1 MAAKKK
7 AAKKKAAKK
16 KIATKK
22 TVKKVAKK
30 KAVKKTAKKATK
42 KSAKKVVKKTASTG
56 GSKVTLGGNPV
67 STSGKLP
74 KKGAAAPSFTLTT
87 GALQEISNKD
97 LRGKRVILNIFP
109 SIDTPT
115 CATSTRTFNSLA
127 SSLNNT
133 EVYCVSADLPFAQ
146 GRFCGTE
153 GLANVKTASSFR
165 SNFGKAFGVNLTDGV
180 LKGILARA
188 VVVLD
193 EKGKVLH
200 SELVSEIANEPNYE
214 AAINSLK

>member
-7 AAKKKAAKK
+7 SAKK
-16 KIATKK
+16 KIAKKK

-30 KAVKKTAKKATK
+30 KAVKKTV
-42 KSAKKVVKKTASTG
+42 KKVVRKAASKS

-74 KKGAAAPSFTLTT
+74 KKGAPAPAFTLTT

-146 GRFCGTE
+146 GRFCGSE

-193 EKGKVLH
+193 ENGKVLH

-214 AAINSLK
+214 AAISSLK

>member
-7 AAKKKAAKK
+7 SAKK
-16 KIATKK
+16 KIAQKK

-30 KAVKKTAKKATK
+30 KAVKKT
-42 KSAKKVVKKTASTG
+42 VKKDVRKAAKTS

-74 KKGAAAPSFTLTT
+74 KKGAPAPAFTLTT

-146 GRFCGTE
+146 GRFCGSE

-193 EKGKVLH
+193 ENGKVLH

-214 AAINSLK
+214 AAISSLK

>member
-7 AAKKKAAKK
+7 SAKK
-16 KIATKK
+16 KIAQKK

-30 KAVKKTAKKATK
+30 KAVKKTV
-42 KSAKKVVKKTASTG
+42 KKVVRKAASKS

-74 KKGAAAPSFTLTT
+74 KKGAPAPAFTLTT

-97 LRGKRVILNIFP
+97 LRGKRVILNIIP

-146 GRFCGTE
+146 GRFCGSE

-193 EKGKVLH
+193 ENGKVLH

-214 AAINSLK
+214 AAISSLK

>member
-7 AAKKKAAKK
+7 SARK
-16 KIATKK
+16 KIAKKK

-30 KAVKKTAKKATK
+30 KATKRAAKKTT
-42 KSAKKVVKKTASTG
+42 KKVVKKAARKG
-56 GSKVTLGGNPV
+56 RSKVLLGDDPTPLT
-67 STSGKLP
+67 TSGTLP
-74 KKGAAAPSFTLTT
+74 KKGTAAPAFTLTT
-87 GALQEISNKD
+87 GTMQEISNKA

-115 CATSTRTFNSLA
+115 CQTSTRTFNSLA

-146 GRFCGTE
+146 GRFCGSE

-165 SNFGKAFGVNLTDGV
+165 SNFGEAFGVNLIDGV
-180 LKGILARA
+180 LRGILARA

-200 SELVSEIANEPNYE
+200 SELVGNIANEPNYE

>member
-7 AAKKKAAKK
+7 SAKK
-16 KIATKK
+16 KIAKK
-22 TVKKVAKK
+22 KSVKKVVK
-30 KAVKKTAKKATK
+30 KAVKKTAKKAAK
-42 KSAKKVVKKTASTG
+42 KSVKKVVKKAVKKAASKS
-56 GSKVTLGGNPV
+56 GSTVTLGGNPV

-74 KKGAAAPSFTLTT
+74 QKGATAPAFTLTT

-127 SSLNNT
+127 ASLNNT

-146 GRFCGTE
+146 GRFCGSE
-153 GLANVKTASSFR
+153 GLENVKTASSFR
-165 SNFGKAFGVNLTDGV
+165 SNFGTAFGVSLTNGV

-193 EKGKVLH
+193 ENGKVLH

>member
-7 AAKKKAAKK
+7 SVKKTIAKKKS
-16 KIATKK
+16 
-22 TVKKVAKK
+22 VKKVVK
-30 KAVKKTAKKATK
+30 KAVKKTAKKAAK
-42 KSAKKVVKKTASTG
+42 KSVKKVVKKAVKKASSKS
-56 GSKVTLGGNPV
+56 GSTVTLGGNPV

-74 KKGAAAPSFTLTT
+74 KKGAAAPAFTLTT
-87 GALQEISNKD
+87 GTLQEISNKD

-115 CATSTRTFNSLA
+115 CATSTRTFNS
-127 SSLNNT
+127 NNT

-146 GRFCGTE
+146 GRFCGSE

-165 SNFGKAFGVNLTDGV
+165 SNFGTAFGVSLTNGV

>member
-7 AAKKKAAKK
+7 SAKK
-16 KIATKK
+16 KIAQKK

-30 KAVKKTAKKATK
+30 KAVKKTV
-42 KSAKKVVKKTASTG
+42 KKVVRKAAKTN

-74 KKGAAAPSFTLTT
+74 KKGAPAPAFTLTT

-146 GRFCGTE
+146 GRFCGSE

-214 AAINSLK
+214 AAISSLK

>member
-7 AAKKKAAKK
+7 SAKK
-16 KIATKK
+16 KIAKKK

-127 SSLNNT
+127 SSLHNT

>member
-1 MAAKKK
+1 VVCRSGPVWPQFLPVHEERPPKFRLNSWHIHLAHKECHNGCKKEVG
-7 AAKKKAAKK
+7 KKEDRQEKDRKESCQEE
-16 KIATKK
+16 
-22 TVKKVAKK
+22 VCQEVRE
-30 KAVKKTAKKATK
+30 
-42 KSAKKVVKKTASTG
+42 KSCGT
-56 GSKVTLGGNPV
+56 
-67 STSGKLP
+67 
-74 KKGAAAPSFTLTT
+74 
-87 GALQEISNKD
+87 LQEISNKD

-115 CATSTRTFNSLA
+115 CATSTRTFNALA

-146 GRFCGTE
+146 GRFCGSE

-214 AAINSLK
+214 AAINSLR

>member
-7 AAKKKAAKK
+7 SAKK
-16 KIATKK
+16 KIAKKK

-30 KAVKKTAKKATK
+30 KAVKKTV
-42 KSAKKVVKKTASTG
+42 KKVVRKAASKS

-74 KKGAAAPSFTLTT
+74 KKGAPAPAFTLTT

-146 GRFCGTE
+146 GRFCGSE

-193 EKGKVLH
+193 ENGKVLH

-214 AAINSLK
+214 AAISLLK

>member
-1 MAAKKK
+1 M
-7 AAKKKAAKK
+7 AAKK
-16 KIATKK
+16 KIAKKK

-42 KSAKKVVKKTASTG
+42 KSVKKTAKKVVKKTASKG

-87 GALQEISNKD
+87 GTLQLQEISNKD

-127 SSLNNT
+127 ASLNNT

-214 AAINSLK
+214 AAINSLR

>member
-7 AAKKKAAKK
+7 SAKK
-16 KIATKK
+16 KIAQKK

-30 KAVKKTAKKATK
+30 KAVKKT
-42 KSAKKVVKKTASTG
+42 VKKDVRKAAKTS

-74 KKGAAAPSFTLTT
+74 KKGAPAPAFTLTT

-146 GRFCGTE
+146 GRFCGSE

-214 AAINSLK
+214 AAISSLK

>member
-1 MAAKKK
+1 
-7 AAKKKAAKK
+7 
-16 KIATKK
+16 
-22 TVKKVAKK
+22 
-30 KAVKKTAKKATK
+30 VKKT
-42 KSAKKVVKKTASTG
+42 AKKVVKKTASKG

-87 GALQEISNKD
+87 GTLQEISNKD

-127 SSLNNT
+127 ASLNNT

-214 AAINSLK
+214 AAINSLR

>member
-7 AAKKKAAKK
+7 SAKK
-16 KIATKK
+16 KIAKK
-22 TVKKVAKK
+22 KSVKKVVK
-30 KAVKKTAKKATK
+30 KAVKKTAKKAAK
-42 KSAKKVVKKTASTG
+42 KSVKKVVKKAVKKAASKG

-74 KKGAAAPSFTLTT
+74 QKGATAPAFTLTT

-127 SSLNNT
+127 ASLNNT

-146 GRFCGTE
+146 GRFCGSE
-153 GLANVKTASSFR
+153 GLENVKTASSFR
-165 SNFGKAFGVNLTDGV
+165 SNFGTAFGVSLTNGV

-193 EKGKVLH
+193 ENGKVLH

-214 AAINSLK
+214 AAINSLR

>member
-7 AAKKKAAKK
+7 SAKK
-16 KIATKK
+16 KIAQKK

-30 KAVKKTAKKATK
+30 KAVKKTV
-42 KSAKKVVKKTASTG
+42 KKVVRNKAKTS

-74 KKGAAAPSFTLTT
+74 KKGAPAPAFTLTT

-146 GRFCGTE
+146 GRFCGSE

-193 EKGKVLH
+193 ENGKVLH

-214 AAINSLK
+214 AAISSLK

>member
-1 MAAKKK
+1 MAV
-7 AAKKKAAKK
+7 KK
-16 KIATKK
+16 KIAKK
-22 TVKKVAKK
+22 KSVKKVVK
-30 KAVKKTAKKATK
+30 KAVKKTAKKAAK
-42 KSAKKVVKKTASTG
+42 KSVKKVVKKAASKS
-56 GSKVTLGGNPV
+56 GSTVTLGGNPV

-74 KKGAAAPSFTLTT
+74 QKGATAPAFTLTT
-87 GALQEISNKD
+87 GTLQEISNKD

-127 SSLNNT
+127 ASLNNT

-146 GRFCGTE
+146 GRFCGSE
-153 GLANVKTASSFR
+153 GLENVKTASSFR
-165 SNFGKAFGVNLTDGV
+165 SNFGTAFGVSLTNGV

-193 EKGKVLH
+193 ENGKVLH

>member
-1 MAAKKK
+1 M

-42 KSAKKVVKKTASTG
+42 KPAKKVVKKTASTG

>member
-1 MAAKKK
+1 M
-7 AAKKKAAKK
+7 
-16 KIATKK
+16 
-22 TVKKVAKK
+22 
-30 KAVKKTAKKATK
+30 
-42 KSAKKVVKKTASTG
+42 
-56 GSKVTLGGNPV
+56 
-67 STSGKLP
+67 
-74 KKGAAAPSFTLTT
+74 KGATAPAFTLTT
-87 GALQEISNKD
+87 GTLQEISNKD

-146 GRFCGTE
+146 GRFCGSE

-165 SNFGKAFGVNLTDGV
+165 SNFGTAFGVSLTNGV

>member
-7 AAKKKAAKK
+7 SAKK
-16 KIATKK
+16 KIAQKK

-30 KAVKKTAKKATK
+30 KAVKKTV
-42 KSAKKVVKKTASTG
+42 KKVVRKAAKTS

-74 KKGAAAPSFTLTT
+74 KKGAPAPAFTLTT

-146 GRFCGTE
+146 GRFCGSE

-214 AAINSLK
+214 AAISSLK

>member
-7 AAKKKAAKK
+7 IVKK
-16 KIATKK
+16 KIAKKKVVKK
-22 TVKKVAKK
+22 TAK

-42 KSAKKVVKKTASTG
+42 KVAKKATSKG
-56 GSKVTLGGNPV
+56 GSRVTLGGNPV

-74 KKGAAAPSFTLTT
+74 KKGATAPAFTLTT

-146 GRFCGTE
+146 GRFCGSE

-214 AAINSLK
+214 AAINSLR

>member
-7 AAKKKAAKK
+7 SVKKTIAKKKS
-16 KIATKK
+16 
-22 TVKKVAKK
+22 VKKVVK
-30 KAVKKTAKKATK
+30 KAVKKTAKKAAK
-42 KSAKKVVKKTASTG
+42 KSVKKVVKKAVKKAASKS
-56 GSKVTLGGNPV
+56 GSTVTLGGNPV

-74 KKGAAAPSFTLTT
+74 KKGAAAPAFTLTT
-87 GALQEISNKD
+87 GTLQEISNKD

-146 GRFCGTE
+146 GRFCGSE

-165 SNFGKAFGVNLTDGV
+165 SNFGTAFGVSLTNGV

>member
-7 AAKKKAAKK
+7 SAKK
-16 KIATKK
+16 KIAQKK

-30 KAVKKTAKKATK
+30 KAIKKTV
-42 KSAKKVVKKTASTG
+42 KKVVRKAASKS

-74 KKGAAAPSFTLTT
+74 KKGAPAPAFTLTT

-146 GRFCGTE
+146 GRFCGSE

-193 EKGKVLH
+193 ENGKVLH

-214 AAINSLK
+214 AAISSLK

>member
-1 MAAKKK
+1 M
-7 AAKKKAAKK
+7 AAKK
-16 KIATKK
+16 KIAKK
-22 TVKKVAKK
+22 KSVKKVVKKAVKKTTKKAAKKSVKKVVK
-30 KAVKKTAKKATK
+30 KAVKKTASK
-42 KSAKKVVKKTASTG
+42 G

-74 KKGAAAPSFTLTT
+74 QKGATAPAFTLTT

-127 SSLNNT
+127 ASLNNT

-165 SNFGKAFGVNLTDGV
+165 SNFGTAFGVNLTNGV